1 MNVLKRFS
9 VKFFSFIWK
18 CLPERMMR
26 FMTGVMS
33 GRKPSPGW
41 HSMRRLSRHNVTLFH
56 DSPIVTSSIHCSIT
70 RAWHLQSL
78 SLMTDFSSSW
88 VLSSPEWLSLKCG
101 KRNLLTFFHGVPTV
115 VSFVLWHGQSSVTDL
130 IFSGKSF
137 PHFEIDQNKVRL
149 PSDFC
154 KSTENKFSAWK
165 YDKSNL

>member
-26 FMTGVMS
+26 FMIGVMS

-41 HSMRRLSRHNVTLFH
+41 HSIRRLSRHNVTLFH
-56 DSPIVTSSIHCSIT
+56 ESSIVTSSILCSIT
-70 RAWHLQSL
+70 RAWHLQSF

-88 VLSSPEWLSLKCG
+88 VLSFREYISLKCSM
-101 KRNLLTFFHGVPTV
+101 RNLVAFFFHGSSI
-115 VSFVLWHGQSSVTDL
+115 VSFVLWHWQSIVTDL
-130 IFSGKSF
+130 ILSGKCF
-137 PHFEIDQNKVRL
+137 PHLEIDQNKRSL

-154 KSTENKFSAWK
+154 RSTENNF
-165 YDKSNL
+165 